1 MTTGQVAA
9 AIAIL
14 VTVTA
19 GCGTSEPD
27 EPVDLVRPSSWEVGS
42 LALDPQA
49 DHAPDPVDCAP
60 GTYHVDGVPPF
71 EGFEVTTGACNF
83 MSAAQPIL
91 APVQKGQTLRMVAWH
106 LDLDATLPG
115 PAHIAISID
124 REVLWETMVDVPS
137 KANLYDVAV
146 DAPRDFAAGTN
157 AVFHVH
163 NHGTNE
169 WNMQSVRIEPD

>member
-9 AIAIL
+9 VIAIL
-14 VTVTA
+14 STVSA
-19 GCGTSEPD
+19 GCGASGPT
-27 EPVDLVRPSSWEVGS
+27 EPVELVDAKGWTVGM

-49 DHAPDPVDCAP
+49 DHAPAEVDCAP

-71 EGFEVTTGACNF
+71 EGFEVTTGDCNF
-83 MSAAQPIL
+83 MTATQATSADVDAGYRL
-91 APVQKGQTLRMVAWH
+91 AVVTWH

-115 PAHIAISID
+115 PAHIAVSID
-124 REVLWETMVDVPS
+124 GDILWETMVDVPS
-137 KANLYDVAV
+137 KANLYDVRVEA
-146 DAPRDFAAGTN
+146 ARDYPAGSS

-169 WNMQSVRIEPD
+169 WNMQSLRIEP